1 MTKNHANR
9 GRAVEM
15 KKIFETFDLDRS
27 GKISAEELRESMAK
41 LGESLSTPQGL
52 FFYISCLLKI
62 LFCCDL
68 NDEVRLKPRHLHLH
82 PWTFILLILLQISF
96 KFEKDGTT

>member
-1 MTKNHANR
+1 MTISFFSFLTGNGYLEFEEFLVLMTKNHANR

-68 NDEVRLKPRHLHLH
+68 NDEVRLKPKH
-82 PWTFILLILLQISF
+82 T
-96 KFEKDGTT
+96 